1 MRRVVV
7 TGMGAVSPLGVGVKR
22 TWESLIA
29 GKSGIRAVS
38 TFDTT
43 GLKSR
48 VAGMVPP
55 KEEEAGFDPEALFS
69 SKEVRR
75 NDPFILFAIASA
87 EEALEQARW
96 KPEEE
101 KERERTAVVI
111 GSAVGGFQTMAQGS
125 VDFVVKG
132 RDHLPAFFVP
142 AQLINLAS
150 GQIAI
155 RHGFL
160 GPDFAVVGAC
170 ATGAEAVAT
179 GARAILTGES
189 DVAVVGGS
197 DATMHPMCF
206 AGFEKLHTLS
216 THFNDTPERAS
227 RPFDVDR
234 DGFVIGEGAG
244 ALVLEEYEH
253 ARARG
258 AEIIAELKGFGS
270 ASDAYHIAASHP
282 QGLGEQRAMRWAL
295 QRAGISAGDVG
306 YVNAHATST
315 GVGDLGEL
323 AAISAVFGRDGKTAV
338 SSTKSATGH
347 TCGAAGALE
356 AIFSICAL
364 RSGVVPPTLNLDNPE
379 PEYASMN
386 LVPKQA
392 QERRT
397 SAVLS
402 NSFGFGATKVAL
414 VFTAV

>member
-7 TGMGAVSPLGVGVKR
+7 TGMGAVSPLGVGVQR
-22 TWESLIA
+22 TWDGLIA
-29 GKSGIRAVS
+29 GRSGLRAVDM
-38 TFDTT
+38 FDTT
-43 GLKSR
+43 GLSSR
-48 VAGMVPP
+48 VAGAVPA
-55 KEEEAGFDPEALFS
+55 KGEEGGFDPETVFS
-69 SKEVRR
+69 GKEVRR
-75 NDPFILFAIASA
+75 NDTFILYAIAAA
-87 EEALEQARW
+87 EEAIAQAGW

-101 KERERTAVVI
+101 KERERTAVI
-111 GSAVGGFQTMAQGS
+111 MGSAVGGFQTLTAGA
-125 VDFVVKG
+125 VDYYSKG
-132 RDHLPAFFVP
+132 RDRLPMFFIP

-179 GARAILTGES
+179 GARAILLGES
-189 DVAVVGGS
+189 DVAVVGGA

-206 AGFEKLHTLS
+206 SGFEKLHTLS
-216 THFNDTPERAS
+216 THFNDTPCRAS
-227 RPFDVDR
+227 RPFDRGR
-234 DGFVIGEGAG
+234 DGFVLAEGAG
-244 ALVLEEYEH
+244 ALIIEEYEH

-258 AEIIAELKGFGS
+258 AEILAELRGFAS
-270 ASDAYHIAASHP
+270 ASDAHHIAASHP

-295 QRAGISAGDVG
+295 ERAGLSAGDIG

-323 AAISAVFGRDGKTAV
+323 AAISAVFGNNERTAV

-356 AIFSICAL
+356 AIFSVCAL
-364 RSGVVPPTLNLDNPE
+364 RSGMVPPTLNLEDPE
-379 PEYASMN
+379 PEYAGMN
-386 LVPKQA
+386 LVPLKA
-392 QERRT
+392 QERRMN
-397 SAVLS
+397 AVLS

-414 VFTAV
+414 VFSAV